1 MEQGIRVERRCVGHI
16 EVTGKSLVFGLAYR
30 PNSQRVAY
38 LDLVGP
44 RSSVE
49 AVWARLLSSRKESA
63 WLRMTDETLREL
75 QPSAG
80 LKRYQVALPSIVQD
94 NLVAVVDK
102 QEDEEDRYTYLLGSE
117 GKISASALLHG
128 LKDIWRGPLF
138 MEWMPMLL
146 SIGQVNKLATWC
158 ESYGGVEMLALL
170 RDADKWEAAISEN
183 VEAGIL
189 RL

>member
-1 MEQGIRVERRCVGHI
+1 MEQGIRVERRYVGSI
-16 EVTGKSLVFGLAYR
+16 EVVGNALVFGLAYR
-30 PNSQRVAY
+30 PGSQRVAY

-44 RSSVE
+44 RTSVE
-49 AVWARLLSSRKESA
+49 AVWARLLSSRKETA
-63 WLRMTDETLREL
+63 WLRMTDGTLKQL
-75 QPSAG
+75 QPSEG
-80 LKRYQVALPSIVQD
+80 LKRYQVMLPGLGQD
-94 NLVAVVDK
+94 NLVAVVDR
-102 QEDEEDRYTYLLGSE
+102 QEDEEERYTYLLGSD
-117 GKISASALLHG
+117 GKISAAALLAC

-138 MEWMPMLL
+138 LEWMAMLL
-146 SIGQVNKLATWC
+146 SIGQVNHLATWC